1 MALHGKVMVVTGGAS
16 GIGRATALRCARDGA
31 AIVIADRNAEAGA
44 TVAAEIGANAR
55 FIATDVSRYDDVEA
69 AVQLAVSAFGG
80 IDVMFNNAGTGLYK
94 SLLDV
99 TPDEFDHVV
108 RVNQHG
114 VFYGIKAAGLAMR
127 ARGRG
132 GVIIN
137 TASVYAYLA
146 STGVIAYHASKA
158 AVRMMTQAAALE
170 LAPYDIRVVAI
181 APGTVDTP
189 IIQGYKD
196 AGLTEVISRA
206 QMRRKMLTPDQMAN
220 IVAFLATDDAS
231 AINASTVMAD
241 DGLAEFK

>member
-1 MALHGKVMVVTGGAS
+1 MVVTGGAS

-99 TPDEFDHVV
+99 SPDEFDHVV

-170 LAPYDIRVVAI
+170 LAAYDIRVVAI

-196 AGLTEVISRA
+196 AGLTDVISRA